1 MLPLTGHL
9 DVCYSVRNDALRHC
23 TLGCLGMGGWY
34 SFQPKDAVGIIM
46 LIFKVQVGRANS
58 NSKANMEYIYDQM
71 ILLQPLFPD
80 LCVNTKYGFNHR
92 VKETFF

>member
-1 MLPLTGHL
+1 MCATQFRMMLLGL
-9 DVCYSVRNDALRHC
+9 VLWDAWGD
-23 TLGCLGMGGWY
+23 T
-34 SFQPKDAVGIIM
+34 VGIIM

-80 LCVNTKYGFNHR
+80 VRVNTKYRFNQR
-92 VKETFF
+92 GKETFF

>member
-1 MLPLTGHL
+1 MYATQYRMML
-9 DVCYSVRNDALRHC
+9 
-23 TLGCLGMGGWY
+23 LGMELW
-34 SFQPKDAVGIIM
+34 DAWGDTVDIIM

-80 LCVNTKYGFNHR
+80 LCVNTKYGFNQSER
-92 VKETFF
+92 NIFLMLYMERKSKLNEKPVLT